1 VGEGCGV
8 DAGARPPECR
18 RGGGTWG
25 RHARVGRWGGVLL
38 LGVALSIAGS
48 FAAAGGQTPSGTSY
62 SVGQVVVG
70 AVDAPG
76 LFPVEEQTFTFVA
89 NELAKGRQNLLVPM
103 QTVLGDFALTLTN
116 TTAHVDSDLSSVAF
130 VGTTTNAGAALANM
144 PANVLVL
151 VDWEHATSDTKPSLV
166 VSARTGPARLGQAL
180 KLAVGSGIAADLT
193 VSTLAQTVGV
203 SNLSNTSDQEFQH
216 VSYRD
221 NLTAAAQ
228 EHFTHIYS
236 VDGLALRVPALLN
249 LDNNVYLSATLPLD
263 ILGDIPRDVLGYQQ
277 GASVIVEGSL
287 GVTVNGSAQF
297 SPTTAGWSLSG
308 ILPRVSV
315 HSFSFPYF
323 LNLPDSARFSLKIA
337 YTEVAD
343 STAKPKPKAVT
354 VTAGADMTTD
364 LFGHS
369 TPMSLELQVSQGGG
383 QRSLAVSASFP
394 EAWEKPF
401 GIDFLTVGPV
411 FIDGSFKRTQAS
423 GTTPAETKWEGSILG
438 WATIAGRDVEVKLE
452 GKVDKDEINA
462 EFGIFLT
469 SPINTADLLGFL
481 GANYSELP
489 FSLRGP
495 ALESAGISIGVKR
508 PRSETSTGGSTTTT
522 TTTTPGT
529 SKGTTISIVAGG
541 TLSFELLSGSKIGV
555 SALFSLDHERKVIA
569 AVRSAGTLSLSSLL
583 AGAGI
588 DTQWSDEFDFTLA
601 DDAAGSAFGFIYSTV
616 DTNVVK
622 PPRVNDLP
630 RFARVFYRPLFG
642 HAVDDPTD
650 FDLLFVKGVNVLGAF
665 NLPSGIAG
673 IVDTVGVQSKVFARG
688 RVPIF
693 DRTEPLSLA
702 MGLRVK
708 SDQLPDLIDQVGGDL
723 KLDTTVIEG
732 KKYARLSIDGRVRL
746 RLPAGLPE
754 DGAGPLRNAGVPVE
768 TFEKVPQD
776 YTCLNGNRPLQTRY
790 SSPAEYRCY
799 DVVELGLSGGFI
811 WENNALG
818 LDLLASIDTVPLGA
832 DWHPFGFEWLGISN
846 AKIHIAQAVTTA
858 GELKRD
864 LGFQGDIK
872 LAGKDFF
879 AAVEV
884 ALVAMAQPPW
894 VKLEFKGLKVA
905 SGAGLALSDFF
916 SIQHELAKVNARITG
931 APEPPRIPDLLN
943 IPNVAMRNLE
953 FTLSPHGVPLLCI
966 PQGLVLSGDL
976 YVNPSGEEP
985 AGNPGCGANGS
996 VIPPDGDKCHERR
1009 ADGCLLS
1016 SRLKISYMGIE
1027 AYSTIGALPFDFGP
1041 FHWDDLVLDMEL
1053 TPFDQHLMVYGG
1065 AQLENFTGSSSPE
1078 NLASGEFRISFK
1090 PAHFT
1095 IFGEVEV
1102 LEFGALVDV
1111 TLGLDVL
1118 RNPDPK
1124 FELHV
1129 LLATDEA
1136 EIQAP
1141 SFESAVSDSLTL
1153 AFLPLTEI
1161 AGIARDTLDYFGDE
1175 PLEALSAL
1183 SGTLNFFDITSPGW
1197 ADEFPDEYRSFLST
1211 FELALEHAPGSFF
1224 DLVMNGIPEYE
1235 FEGVDAFEESFCV
1248 WYDPFDGFDCAE
1260 EITICFGIPIDGGC
1274 YVVPPFD
1281 FPGTPGLC
1289 DIVFD
1294 GPEFDGLRNSDGDCT
1309 FGRLRN
1315 LVESVFEDAI
1325 DEALDFTVNLDR
1337 LLDALIDGL
1346 NEPMLDIPCAE
1357 YRLRLGTSDAFT
1369 NLAFVAEVFGQGI
1382 GFNFGFDFFNPAGSI
1397 DRLFE
1402 SIVRQLTN
1410 PGSVTCIGYQD
1421 DIFGAGTNPT
1431 LKPRLTLQAP
1441 ATVDEA
1447 SRFSIV
1453 GSFGLPLPE
1462 ERTVNMY
1469 FGDGFPETVTVPKG
1483 ATGFQVEHSYGDD
1496 EPTATSADAKRVIAT
1511 DTSPGGR
1518 SATATVI
1525 VKNVAPKPTSLT
1537 VLSQGPL
1544 VEASRSEFAFTFDD
1558 PGPDQHRAR
1567 VEFGDGRAQDIN
1579 FIRAGERT
1587 VRVAH
1592 IYRDDNPTGT
1602 PFDVY
1607 NVRVTVFDDD
1617 HGASSAVFPVTV
1629 HNVAPHGLGVDVVD
1643 QDRDGMVEEREPV
1656 TLRLTWSD
1664 AGTLDNHRIN
1674 VDWGDSSPA
1683 TAVSAPIGRRSA
1695 DLQHVFGDNGT
1706 FQVQVTVTDDDGQ
1719 SVSTAVQIT
1728 VGNVDPHVVVD
1739 LKPTHAAP
1747 AGPTFM
1753 VRRDVALSVT
1763 ADTYDPGSD
1772 DLTFGWAWGDGAT
1785 DVDTD
1790 RVNPPQD
1797 DPLPSPSV
1805 QPRTVTSTRSHTYTQ
1820 PCLYRFELS
1829 SDDDDAGR
1837 GSHHAPVVVVGNATR
1852 SQSFGWWSEEY
1863 RHYSRE
1869 GDTGQVDDRSL
1880 ACYLLVVKH
1889 LSSVFGEGV
1898 SLETADEALGV
1909 LLPQGG
1915 GGQRALRER
1924 QLDQALLA
1932 AWLNVAHGAA
1942 GTEANGM
1949 LKRDFARILYDA
1961 EAVRRNAAST
1971 ADQLFAAQQTVETA
1985 VRNSSR

>member
-1 VGEGCGV
+1 M
-8 DAGARPPECR
+8 
-18 RGGGTWG
+18 
-25 RHARVGRWGGVLL
+25 L
-38 LGVALSIAGS
+38 LGLAISMAVWFGS
-48 FAAAGGQTPSGTSY
+48 AARGQTSSITTSTI
-62 SVGQVVVG
+62 GQVVVG
-70 AVDAPG
+70 AVDPP
-76 LFPVEEQTFTFVA
+76 LFPVEDQTFAFVA
-89 NELAKGRQNLLVPM
+89 NALAQNPQSINVPL
-103 QTVLGDFALTLTN
+103 QTVLGDFAVTLTDV
-116 TTAHVDSDLSSVAF
+116 TAHADSDLSSVAF

-144 PANVLVL
+144 PATVLVL

-180 KLAVGSGIAADLT
+180 KLAAGTGIAADMT
-193 VSTLAQTVGV
+193 VSSLAQTVGV

-221 NLTAAAQ
+221 NLTAAAYD
-228 EHFTHIYS
+228 HFSQIYS

-249 LDNNVYLSATLPLD
+249 LDNNVYLTATLPLD
-263 ILGDIPRDVLGYQQ
+263 ALGDAPRDVLGYQR
-277 GASVIVEGSL
+277 GAGVIVEGSL
-287 GVTVNGSAQF
+287 GVTVNGSALF

-308 ILPRVSV
+308 ILPRVST

-323 LNLPDSARFSLKIA
+323 LSLPDSARFSLKIA

-369 TPMSLELQVSQGGG
+369 TAMSLELQVSEGGG

-394 EAWEKPF
+394 EPWEKPF

-423 GTTPAETKWEGSILG
+423 GSTPAETKWEGSILG

-469 SPINTADLLGFL
+469 SPINTGDLLGFL

-489 FSLRGP
+489 FSVRGP

-508 PRSETSTGGSTTTT
+508 PRSGTTTSSSTSSTTSTTA
-522 TTTTPGT
+522 PDT
-529 SKGTTISIVAGG
+529 SKGTTVSIVAGG
-541 TLSFELLSGSKIGV
+541 TLSFELLGGTKIGV
-555 SALFSLDHERKVIA
+555 SALFSLDHERKVVA
-569 AVRSAGTLSLSSLL
+569 ALRSAGPLSLETLL

-588 DTQWSDEFDFTLA
+588 ETDWTDEFDFTLA
-601 DDAAGSAFGFIYSTV
+601 DESAGSAFGFIYSTI
-616 DTNVVK
+616 DTNVAK

-630 RFARVFYRPLFG
+630 RFARVFYRPLYG

-665 NLPSGIAG
+665 NLPERIAG
-673 IVDTVGVQSKVFARG
+673 MVDTVGVQSKVFARG

-702 MGLRVK
+702 LGLRVK
-708 SDQLPDLIDQVGGDL
+708 SDQLPDLIDQVGGEL
-723 KLDTTVIEG
+723 RLDTAVISG
-732 KKYARLSIDGRVRL
+732 KKYARLSIDGKVRL

-754 DGAGPLRNAGVPVE
+754 DAAGPLRSGGVPVE

-790 SSPAEYRCY
+790 SSPAEFRCY

-818 LDLLASIDTVPLGA
+818 LDLLASIETIPLGA
-832 DWHPFGFEWLGISN
+832 DWHPFGFQWLAISN

-858 GELKRD
+858 GELKRE
-864 LGFQGDIK
+864 LGFQGDIR
-872 LAGKDFF
+872 LAGKDYF
-879 AAVEV
+879 AAMEV

-916 SIQHELAKVNARITG
+916 SIQHELAKVNSRVTG
-931 APEPPRIPDLLN
+931 APVPPRIPDVLN
-943 IPNVAMRNLE
+943 IPNVGLRNLE

-976 YVNPSGEEP
+976 YVNPSGNEP
-985 AGNPGCGANGS
+985 VGNPGCGSNGS
-996 VIPPDGDKCHERR
+996 VIPNEADKCHNRR
-1009 ADGCLLS
+1009 LDGCLLS

-1053 TPFDQHLMVYGG
+1053 TPFDQHLLVYGG
-1065 AQLENFTGSSSPE
+1065 AQLENFTGSSTPE

-1111 TLGLDVL
+1111 TLGLDLL

-1124 FELHV
+1124 FDLHV
-1129 LLATDEA
+1129 LLATDETD
-1136 EIQAP
+1136 IQAP
-1141 SFESAVSDSLTL
+1141 SFESAVSDGLTV

-1161 AGIARDTLDYFGDE
+1161 AGVARDALDYFGDE
-1175 PLEALSAL
+1175 PLEALNSL
-1183 SGTLNFFDITSPGW
+1183 GSNLDFFGITSPGW
-1197 ADEFPDEYRSFLST
+1197 ADEFPGAYGNFVSK
-1211 FELALEHAPGSFF
+1211 FEQALEYAPGSFF
-1224 DLVMNGIPEYE
+1224 DLVMNGIPDFE
-1235 FEGVDAFEESFCV
+1235 FEGVDAPEESFCV
-1248 WYDPFDGFDCAE
+1248 LYDPFDGFSCAE
-1260 EITICFGIPIDGGC
+1260 EINICFGLPIDGGC
-1274 YVVPPFD
+1274 YIVPPFD

-1294 GPEFDGLRNSDGDCT
+1294 GPEFDGLRNRDGDCT
-1309 FGRLRN
+1309 LGRLRD
-1315 LVESVFEDAI
+1315 LVESVFEDAL
-1325 DEALDFTVNLDR
+1325 DEAIAFAANFER

-1346 NEPMLDIPCAE
+1346 SDPPLAVSCAE
-1357 YRLRLGTSDAFT
+1357 YRLRLGTGDAFS

-1382 GFNFGFDFFNPAGSI
+1382 GFNFGFDFFDPARSI
-1397 DRLFE
+1397 DRMFE
-1402 SIVRQLTN
+1402 SVVRQLTN

-1421 DIFGAGTNPT
+1421 EIFGAGTNPT

-1441 ATVDEA
+1441 QTVDEGSSFA
-1447 SRFSIV
+1447 VV
-1453 GSFGLPLPE
+1453 GSFGLPLPD
-1462 ERTVNMY
+1462 ERTVKLY
-1469 FGDGFPETVTVPKG
+1469 FGDEFPETVTVPKG
-1483 ATGFQVEHSYGDD
+1483 ATGFQVEHAYGDD
-1496 EPTATSADAKRVIAT
+1496 EPSATSADAKRLIAT

-1537 VLSQGPL
+1537 ATSPL
-1544 VEASRSEFAFTFDD
+1544 VEASRSEFEFTFED
-1558 PGPDQHRAR
+1558 PGPDVHRAR
-1567 VEFGDGRAQDIN
+1567 VEWGDGRAQDLNVITKG
-1579 FIRAGERT
+1579 ART

-1607 NVRVTVFDDD
+1607 NVRITVFDDD
-1617 HGASSAVFPVTV
+1617 HGSSSAVFPVTV
-1629 HNVAPHGLGVDVVD
+1629 HNVAPNDLAVEVVD
-1643 QDRDGMVEEREPV
+1643 FDRNGTVDEKEEL
-1656 TLRLTWSD
+1656 TLRLKWSD
-1664 AGTLDNHRIN
+1664 AGRLDTHRVT
-1674 VDWGDSSPA
+1674 VDWGDGRAA
-1683 TAVSAPIGRRSA
+1683 TPVSAPIGKRSA
-1695 DLQHVFGDNGT
+1695 ELQHVYGDNGT
-1706 FQVQVTVTDDDGQ
+1706 FNVTVTITDDDQQ
-1719 SVSTAVQIT
+1719 SVSTGLQIA
-1728 VGNVDPHVVVD
+1728 VGNVNPDVVIGRA
-1739 LKPTHAAP
+1739 PTFAAP
-1747 AGPTFM
+1747 TDPTFI

-1763 ADTYDPGSD
+1763 ADMFDPGSD
-1772 DLTFGWAWGDGAT
+1772 DLTSTWAWGDGASEL
-1785 DVDTD
+1785 DKD

-1805 QPRTVTSTRSHTYTQ
+1805 QPRIITATRSHTYTQ
-1820 PCLYRFELS
+1820 PCLYWFELG
-1829 SDDDDAGR
+1829 SDDDDGGR
-1837 GSHHAPVVVVGNATR
+1837 DSDRAPVVVVGNGAR
-1852 SQSFGWWSEEY
+1852 WQSFGWWSEEY
-1863 RHYSRE
+1863 RHYSRP

-1880 ACYLLVVKH
+1880 ACYLIVVKH
-1889 LSSVFGEGV
+1889 LSSVFGDSV
-1898 SLETADEALGV
+1898 SLENADEALGV

-1915 GGQRALRER
+1915 GGQRAMRER

-1932 AWLNVAHGAA
+1932 AWLNVAHGAT

-1949 LKRDFARILYDA
+1949 IKRDFARVLYDA
-1961 EAVRRNAAST
+1961 EAVRRKAAST
-1971 ADQLFAAQQTVETA
+1971 ADQLFAAQQAVDTA
-1985 VRNSSR
+1985 VRNFSR